1 MNAAPAPNTLD
12 HTACPR
18 LNSAGI
24 QRGVLMELLFK
35 REQTPGK
42 LARVNFKLW
51 GKLEVTE
58 DEQALISRY
67 HFDESVLI
75 GSDDSELL
83 RKAVKLGAIV
93 FVVAALLL
101 TYMLSSGSLG
111 FLGGLAAGV
120 GAGYWLMNEKRE
132 TIFVK
137 DLLHGRNFTCDSV
150 VELAKKEAWLEGACG
165 VFRQVMESA
174 KHWDGV
180 ERHTI
185 EPLPKE
191 QAKELI
197 LRAA

>member
-1 MNAAPAPNTLD
+1 
-12 HTACPR
+12 
-18 LNSAGI
+18 
-24 QRGVLMELLFK
+24 MELLFK
-35 REQTPGK
+35 REQTTGK
-42 LARVNFKLW
+42 MGRVNFKLW
-51 GKLEVTE
+51 GKLEVSE
-58 DEQALISRY
+58 DEQALINRY
-67 HFDESVLI
+67 RFDESILI
-75 GSDDSELL
+75 GADDRALL
-83 RKAVKLGAIV
+83 TAAIKLGGIV
-93 FVVAALLL
+93 FVIAALLL
-101 TYMLSSGSLG
+101 TYMLNSTMG
-111 FLGGLAAGV
+111 FFGGAAAGV

-137 DLLHGRNFTCDSV
+137 DMLHGRNFTCDSV

>member
-1 MNAAPAPNTLD
+1 
-12 HTACPR
+12 
-18 LNSAGI
+18 
-24 QRGVLMELLFK
+24 MELLFK
-35 REQTPGK
+35 REQTTGK
-42 LARVNFKLW
+42 MGRVNFKLW
-51 GKLEVTE
+51 GKLEVSE
-58 DEQALISRY
+58 DEQALINRY
-67 HFDESVLI
+67 RFDESILI
-75 GSDDSELL
+75 GADDRALL
-83 RKAVKLGAIV
+83 TAAIKLGAIV
-93 FVVAALLL
+93 FVIAAILL
-101 TYMLSSGSLG
+101 TYLSGEGGMG
-111 FLGGLAAGV
+111 FLGGIAAGV

-191 QAKELI
+191 LAKELI

>member
-1 MNAAPAPNTLD
+1 
-12 HTACPR
+12 
-18 LNSAGI
+18 
-24 QRGVLMELLFK
+24 MELLFK

-42 LARVNFKLW
+42 LSRVNFKLW

-58 DEQALISRY
+58 DEQALIDRY
-67 HFDESVLI
+67 SFDESVLI

-83 RKAVKLGAIV
+83 RKAIRLGGIV
-93 FVVAALLL
+93 FVIAALLL

-111 FLGGLAAGV
+111 FLGGVAAGV
-120 GAGYWLMNEKRE
+120 GAGYWHMNEKRE

-150 VELAKKEAWLEGACG
+150 VELAKREAWLEGACG

-191 QAKELI
+191 QAKALI

>member
-1 MNAAPAPNTLD
+1 
-12 HTACPR
+12 
-18 LNSAGI
+18 
-24 QRGVLMELLFK
+24 MELLFK
-35 REQTPGK
+35 RGQTPGK

-51 GKLEVTE
+51 GKLEVNE
-58 DEQALISRY
+58 DEQALITRY
-67 HFDESVLI
+67 RFDESVLI

-83 RKAVKLGAIV
+83 RKAIKLGAIV
-93 FVVAALLL
+93 FVIAAILL
-101 TYMLSSGSLG
+101 TYLSGEGSMG
-111 FLGGLAAGV
+111 FLGGIAAGV

-180 ERHTI
+180 ERYTI

-191 QAKELI
+191 LAKELI

>member
-1 MNAAPAPNTLD
+1 
-12 HTACPR
+12 
-18 LNSAGI
+18 
-24 QRGVLMELLFK
+24 MELLLK
-35 REQTPGK
+35 REQTTGK
-42 LARVNFKLW
+42 VGRVNFKLW

-67 HFDESVLI
+67 RFDESILI
-75 GSDDSELL
+75 GADDRHLL
-83 RKAVKLGAIV
+83 RGAFKLGAVV
-93 FVVAALLL
+93 FVVAALVL
-101 TYMLSSGSLG
+101 TYLSSSGMMGLV
-111 FLGGLAAGV
+111 GGLAAGG
-120 GAGYWLMNEKRE
+120 GAGYWHINEKRE

-165 VFRQVMESA
+165 MFRQVMESA

-191 QAKELI
+191 LAREMI
-197 LRAA
+197 LKAF

>member
-1 MNAAPAPNTLD
+1 
-12 HTACPR
+12 
-18 LNSAGI
+18 
-24 QRGVLMELLFK
+24 MELLFK

-42 LARVNFKLW
+42 LSRVNFKLW
-51 GKLEVTE
+51 GKLEVSE
-58 DEQALISRY
+58 DEQALINRY
-67 HFDESVLI
+67 RFDESVLI

-83 RKAVKLGAIV
+83 RKAIKLGAGV
-93 FVVAALLL
+93 FVVAALMF
-101 TYMLSSGSLG
+101 TYMLSSGTMG
-111 FLGGLAAGV
+111 FLGGVAAGV

-137 DLLHGRNFTCDSV
+137 DMLHGRNFTCDSV

>member
-1 MNAAPAPNTLD
+1 
-12 HTACPR
+12 
-18 LNSAGI
+18 
-24 QRGVLMELLFK
+24 MELLFK
-35 REQTPGK
+35 REQTSGK
-42 LARVNFKLW
+42 MGRVNFKLW
-51 GKLEVTE
+51 GKLEVSE
-58 DEQALISRY
+58 DEQALINRY
-67 HFDESVLI
+67 RFDESVLI

-83 RKAVKLGAIV
+83 RKAIKLGAIV
-93 FVVAALLL
+93 FVIAAALL
-101 TYMLSSGSLG
+101 TYMAGGRMG
-111 FLGGLAAGV
+111 FIGGIAAGV

-137 DLLHGRNFTCDSV
+137 DMLHGRNFTCDSV
-150 VELAKKEAWLEGACG
+150 VELAKKEAWLEDACG

>member
-1 MNAAPAPNTLD
+1 
-12 HTACPR
+12 
-18 LNSAGI
+18 
-24 QRGVLMELLFK
+24 MELLFK
-35 REQTPGK
+35 REQTTGK
-42 LARVNFKLW
+42 MARVNFKLW

-58 DEQALISRY
+58 DEQALVSRY
-67 HFDESVLI
+67 RFDESVLI

-83 RKAVKLGAIV
+83 RKAIKLGAII
-93 FVVAALLL
+93 FVVAALVF
-101 TYMLSSGSLG
+101 TYMLASGSMG
-111 FLGGLAAGV
+111 FFGGIAAGV

-137 DLLHGRNFTCDSV
+137 DMLHGRNFTCESV

>member
-1 MNAAPAPNTLD
+1 
-12 HTACPR
+12 
-18 LNSAGI
+18 
-24 QRGVLMELLFK
+24 MELLFK
-35 REQTPGK
+35 REQTPNQMG
-42 LARVNFKLW
+42 RVNFKLW

-67 HFDESVLI
+67 SFDESVLI
-75 GSDDSELL
+75 GADDRALL
-83 RKAVKLGAIV
+83 TAAIKLGAIV
-93 FVVAALLL
+93 FVIAALLIAYL
-101 TYMLSSGSLG
+101 LSSGTMG
-111 FLGGLAAGV
+111 FLGGAACGV

-137 DLLHGRNFTCDSV
+137 DMLHGRNFTCDSV

>member
-1 MNAAPAPNTLD
+1 
-12 HTACPR
+12 
-18 LNSAGI
+18 
-24 QRGVLMELLFK
+24 MELLFK

-51 GKLEVTE
+51 GKLEVSK
-58 DEQALISRY
+58 DEQALINRY
-67 HFDESVLI
+67 RFDESVLI

-83 RKAVKLGAIV
+83 RSAIKLGAIV

-101 TYMLSSGSLG
+101 TYLLSSGGMG
-111 FLGGLAAGV
+111 FLGGVAAGV
-120 GAGYWLMNEKRE
+120 GAGYWHMNEKRE
-132 TIFVK
+132 TVFVK
-137 DLLHGRNFTCDSV
+137 DMLHGRNFKCESV
-150 VELAKKEAWLEGACG
+150 IDLAKKEAWLEGACA

-185 EPLPKE
+185 DPLPKE

-197 LRAA
+197 LRAF